1 MTEQEIFDTVVTHAR
16 RQGRKCVDESGDCL
30 YRHGPDKCF
39 AGALIPDNVYSTG
52 MEQLNIQPLLNANTI
67 SDIRP
72 DSVEGT
78 DGTLTDKNLQDLRE
92 LGLAEHANLVVT
104 LQKIH
109 DGYEPNCWERQFED
123 IAQSYNLAYSAPGV
137 LA

>member
-1 MTEQEIFDTVVTHAR
+1 MTEQEIFDTVVAHAR
-16 RQGRKCVDESGDCL
+16 KQGRKCVDESGDCL

-52 MEQLNIQPLLNANTI
+52 MEQLMIMPLLNANTI
-67 SDIRP
+67 SDIRVP
-72 DSVEGT
+72 SMENT

-92 LGLAEHANLVVT
+92 LGLAEHASLVVK

-109 DGYEPNCWERQFED
+109 GDYEPNRWERQFED
-123 IAQSYNLAYSAPGV
+123 IAQTYGLTYSAPGA